1 MARLSIAL
9 LFGALFALNLSGCAG
24 KKNVE
29 TPGELTA
36 AANEGGPWF
45 CQPDVSGQAWQC
57 DNDPA
62 KVANPVP
69 DRRPIAPFD
78 AGADLPESTTTSE
91 APPTVDELP
100 VAATALVSEDSS
112 LLADAPEI
120 AASAQ
125 QWRDESAAILALP
138 PDHYTVQLTAMS
150 TGTDVQRYLTQLDTP
165 GLSITQVEEQ
175 GSVMYV
181 LLLGTYE
188 NFELA
193 EAASANLPGPMAQF
207 DPWIRRLGP
216 LQAAI
221 LRSEKL
227 QADAP

>member
-24 KKNVE
+24 KKNVD
-29 TPGELTA
+29 TPDELTA
-36 AANEGGPWF
+36 AANQGGPWF
-45 CQPDVSGQAWQC
+45 CQPDGSGQAWQC

-69 DRRPIAPFD
+69 DRRPAPLFD
-78 AGADLPESTTTSE
+78 PSADLPGPAVGSEQPVTADEQTGATTALLSEDPSQPVE
-91 APPTVDELP
+91 APQ
-100 VAATALVSEDSS
+100 TA
-112 LLADAPEI
+112 PMTP
-120 AASAQ
+120 
-125 QWRDESAAILALP
+125 QWLDESASILALP
-138 PDHYTVQLTAMS
+138 PNHYTVQLTAMS
-150 TGTDVQRYLTQLDTP
+150 IGTDVQSYLTQLDTP
-165 GLSITQVEEQ
+165 GLSTTQVEEE
-175 GSVMYV
+175 GSLMYV

-188 NFELA
+188 NFESA
-193 EAASANLPGPMAQF
+193 ESASANLPERLAQF